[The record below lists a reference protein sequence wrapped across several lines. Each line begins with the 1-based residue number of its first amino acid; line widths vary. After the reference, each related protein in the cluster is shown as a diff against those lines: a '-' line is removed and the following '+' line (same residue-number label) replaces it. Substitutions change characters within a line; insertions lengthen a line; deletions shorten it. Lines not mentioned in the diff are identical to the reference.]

1 MKVYKIKAQHAL
13 ILLLLVVGISTTGC
27 TDQKAQAKDP
37 KPAPPSVTVSL
48 PSQKEVVRMAE
59 YTGIT
64 EAPETVMVRA
74 RVEGELSRIH
84 FKPGQVVNKGDLL
97 FSLDDAHY
105 RAQLNEARAEL
116 ALRQAGLKRAKA
128 MSERVQKLRKVE
140 AISTMEGIEAKT
152 DMESAQAAVAAAM
165 AVVER
170 AKLNLSYTRITAPIS
185 GRINDSRVDVGN
197 LVGAGE
203 RTLLTTIVQDEYL
216 YVTFSVSERDVLNYM
231 KRTGHNQSPTTIKT
245 PVAIGLANQKSF
257 PFKGQ
262 IDFIENQ
269 VNPESGAIRVRA
281 VFPNTNRRVLPGLYA
296 KVQAPVGAA
305 KTELLVPASAV
316 GKDQQGNFLLLVNK
330 DNMVQYQPV
339 VIGPLVDGMRVI
351 NQGLKKTDRVI
362 INGLQRTR
370 PGTPVTPVDAK
381 AVGASAKK
389 QG

>member
-1 MKVYKIKAQHAL
+1 M
-13 ILLLLVVGISTTGC
+13 T
-27 TDQKAQAKDP
+27 
-37 KPAPPSVTVSL
+37 
-48 PSQKEVVRMAE
+48 E

-116 ALRQAGLKRAKA
+116 ALQQARLKRAKA
-128 MSERVQKLRKVE
+128 MSVRVQKLRKVE

-152 DMESAQAAVAAAM
+152 DMESAQASVAAAK

-203 RTLLTTIVQDEYL
+203 RTQLTTIVQDEFL
-216 YVTFSVSERDVLNYM
+216 HVTFSVSERDVLDYM
-231 KRTGHNQSPTTIKT
+231 ERTGHNQSPTTIKT

-296 KVQAPVGAA
+296 KVQVPVGAA
-305 KTELLVPASAV
+305 KTELLVPATAV

-330 DNMVQYQPV
+330 DNIVQYQPV
-339 VIGPLVDGMRVI
+339 VTGPLVDGMRVV

-370 PGTPVTPVDAK
+370 PGTPVTPVDAESV
-381 AVGASAKK
+381 AASAQK